1 MKQAVNT
8 NLLLVAILL
17 VAVLACVA
25 GVHGFTERQ
34 RLLEHGVE
42 TRGLVIGIDVGVKGL
57 RSVEA
62 RFTTQTGD
70 EVVGRDVHKTQ
81 WWAANDIGD
90 QVTLHY
96 DPREPRKILIHRGL
110 AMWYNPAF
118 LLGGSLFLLGL
129 MILIHRHS
137 SADAG
142 AS

>member
-8 NLLLVAILL
+8 NLLLGALL
-17 VAVLACVA
+17 LIAVLACVA

-62 RFTTQTGD
+62 RFTTQGGD
-70 EVVGRDVHKTQ
+70 EVVGR
-81 WWAANDIGD
+81 WAANDIGD

-96 DPREPRKILIHRGL
+96 NPREPRKILIHRGL
-110 AMWYNPAF
+110 AMWYNPAL